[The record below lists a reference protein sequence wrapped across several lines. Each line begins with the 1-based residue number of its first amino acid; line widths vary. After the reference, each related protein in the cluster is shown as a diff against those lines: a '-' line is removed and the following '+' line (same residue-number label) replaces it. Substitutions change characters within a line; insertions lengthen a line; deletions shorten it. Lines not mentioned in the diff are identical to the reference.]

1 MSLAVVRTLGLIA
14 IAGYLPSV
22 GRGEDWPQWRGSQ
35 LNGVSG
41 STGVAQEWSPEE
53 NIAWRQP
60 LPGPAGSTPI
70 VAASHVYV
78 TSVSPNDNRSGGGED
93 LVLLAYRATD
103 GEPLWRR
110 VVSQGNSTARG
121 DEGNSASP
129 SPVADGQRVIVLFGD
144 GVLACFD
151 HDGQEVWKLSLQE
164 RYNKLNIQ
172 FGYSSSPLLFHNRVY
187 VQWIHGDGD
196 PKTHEARVICLDA
209 ATGEEVWQRE
219 RLTGARAENEHSYA
233 SPVLCLQRGQ
243 EPLLLTHGGDYL
255 IAHNL
260 EGGEVWRLGG
270 LNPEGAYNPFLRFVA
285 SPVVGPGLI
294 VAPSAKRGSVIG
306 LRPGGSGDLTERDQ
320 IAWTLEGAAPDV
332 SSPLID
338 GGLLYICREDG
349 VVSCFDCSTG
359 KRLYRERLQ
368 SDRYRASPVV
378 ADGKLYFTS
387 RSGVVSVVRAGEK
400 FKLLA
405 ENDLGEDISSS
416 PAIADGV
423 LYLRTFAA
431 LYAIKQ

>member
-1 MSLAVVRTLGLIA
+1 MPPVAVRMLWSIA
-14 IAGYLPSV
+14 IATCLPCV
-22 GRGEDWPQWRGSQ
+22 AMGEDWPQWRGPQ
-35 LNGVSG
+35 FHGVSS
-41 STGVAQEWSPEE
+41 STGVAQRWSSGE

-60 LPGPAGSTPI
+60 MPGPAGSTPI
-70 VAASHVYV
+70 VAAGHVYV
-78 TSVSPNDNRSGGGED
+78 TSVSPSDSAD
-93 LVLLAYRATD
+93 ALVLLAYRATD
-103 GEPLWRR
+103 GELLWQRAI
-110 VVSQGNSTARG
+110 SKGNSTARG

-129 SPVADGQRVIVLFGD
+129 SPVADSQRVIALFGD

-151 HDGQEVWKLSLQE
+151 HDGEQVWKLNLQD
-164 RYNKLNIQ
+164 RYGKLNIQ
-172 FGYSSSPLLFHNRVY
+172 FGYSSSPLLFRDRVY

-196 PKTHEARVICLDA
+196 PKTPEARVICIDA
-209 ATGEEVWQRE
+209 ATGVEAWQRE

-233 SPVLCLQRGQ
+233 SPTLCRQRDQ

-255 IAHNL
+255 IAHTL
-260 EGGEVWRLGG
+260 DGEEVWRLGG

-306 LRPGGSGDLTERDQ
+306 LRAGGHGDLTQGDQ

-349 VVSCFDCSTG
+349 VVSCFDTSTG

-387 RSGVVSVVRAGEK
+387 RSGVVSVVRAGDK
-400 FKLLA
+400 FQLLA

-423 LYLRTFAA
+423 LYLRTFSA
-431 LYAIKQ
+431 LYAIKE